1 MKVLGH
7 QHRLHMYLTMYHIIQ
22 WVKHALWITKP
33 MLPGKTYVTYNS
45 VYYRP
50 RYPSRSILCLC
61 PIFIISH
68 YLPPFEFPTLS
79 QKLAIASL
87 SNFLGI
93 LRTSVRRSD
102 RNCRGI

>member
-1 MKVLGH
+1 MSG
-7 QHRLHMYLTMYHIIQ
+7 I
-22 WVKHALWITKP
+22 
-33 MLPGKTYVTYNS
+33 
-45 VYYRP
+45 YYRP
-50 RYPSRSILCLC
+50 R
-61 PIFIISH
+61 FIDRDIHLGLYCVCVRYLLFLSLFIYH

-102 RNCRGI
+102 RNCSGI

>member
-1 MKVLGH
+1 MNEIFLPT
-7 QHRLHMYLTMYHIIQ
+7 LLHIIGGES
-22 WVKHALWITKP
+22 HRR
-33 MLPGKTYVTYNS
+33 
-45 VYYRP
+45 YYRP

-61 PIFIISH
+61 PIFIYLFLYH

-102 RNCRGI
+102 RNCSGI